1 MNLYQQIMFILER
14 FRETLDIAWAGR
26 ELLFIARI
34 VRKHAEE
41 ILARKA
47 EVKRQKQRIR
57 IDRELKYDLQPKNAR
72 IPARKPGSEQLEKS
86 VKWVIARLSIR
97 KALEERILLEA
108 KDLYKDIE
116 RSYRFIIKLLSK
128 FGVRR
133 IEFSKI
139 ARTRSER
146 ATVLIS
152 ILHLHADGRI
162 DIHQDKLY
170 GEIILELRKG

>member
-1 MNLYQQIMFILER
+1 MSLQDKIRFILER

-26 ELLFIARI
+26 ELLSIARI

-41 ILARKA
+41 ILSRKT
-47 EVKRQKQRIR
+47 EVKRNRQRIR
-57 IDRELKYDLQPKNAR
+57 VDRELKYDLQPKRAR

-97 KALEERILLEA
+97 RALEERILLEA
-108 KDLYKDIE
+108 KDLYRDIE

-128 FGVRR
+128 FGVKR

-139 ARTRSER
+139 AKTRSER
-146 ATVLIS
+146 ATLLIS

-162 DIHQDKLY
+162 DVHQDKLY

>member
-1 MNLYQQIMFILER
+1 MNLHHQIMFILKR

-41 ILARKA
+41 ILSRKA
-47 EVKRQKQRIR
+47 DVKRRKQRIK
-57 IDRELKYDLQPKNAR
+57 IDRELKYDLKPKHAR

-86 VKWVIARLSIR
+86 MKWVIARLSIR
-97 KALEERILLEA
+97 KALEEKILLEA
-108 KDLYKDIE
+108 KDLYRDIE
-116 RSYRFIIKLLSK
+116 RSYRFIMKLLSK

-152 ILHLHADGRI
+152 ILHLHADGKI
-162 DIHQDKLY
+162 DIHQDELY
-170 GEIILELRKG
+170 GEIILELR